1 MGLEIMRTIL
11 DRKQKQQLTHAFDEI
26 NMFAIRINHA
36 DIFGDDFELFHH
48 ADDSQILK
56 KIGDICGD
64 ETTYS
69 VTTMLT

>member
-11 DRKQKQQLTHAFDEI
+11 DRKQKQQLTHGFDEI

-36 DIFGDDFELFHH
+36 DIFGDDFELFRINH

-56 KIGDICGD
+56 KL
-64 ETTYS
+64 
-69 VTTMLT
+69 VT